1 MPRTTYR
8 FRVAPLLINEPPVVA
23 GTNGESGDLT
33 THNND
38 PTLVEQGDWSEI
50 SNIATKDNQSF
61 EIAANHCAAL
71 VTKGSKKWLDFEKA
85 GTMLS

>member
-8 FRVAPLLINEPPVVA
+8 FRVSPLIISEPDA
-23 GTNGESGDLT
+23 GSDE
-33 THNND
+33 
-38 PTLVEQGDWSEI
+38 PKVEQGEWSEI

-61 EIAANHCAAL
+61 DIQGTHCATL
-71 VTKGSKKWLDFEKA
+71 ISKTKNRWLNFDKA